1 MKFKKVLVV
10 AIASVVLTTSVVGCG
25 KKAEEAGKNEVK
37 QNISVEELTNFAK
50 KEGQVVSVGMPDS
63 WANWKGTW
71 NDIKTKYSVNHIG
84 DTDLSSAEII
94 AKYEA
99 EKKNATA
106 DIGDIGAAFA
116 PIAVEKG
123 ITLPYKTSHWNS
135 VPDWAKDKDGNWMIA
150 YTGTMAILTNKAT
163 VKNPPKS
170 FKDILNGDYKVTI
183 DDVAAG
189 NQSQMS
195 VLAAAKAFGGDE
207 NNIKPGLDFFAKL
220 AKQGRLVVNKND
232 LASVEKGEV
241 QVTLVWDFNGLGY
254 RDKIDPNR
262 FNVCIPAE
270 GSISTGYT
278 TIINKYAPHPYSAML
293 TREYIFSD
301 EGQINLARGFA
312 KPVREDVKLPEDV
325 KAKLLPAEAYKNV
338 KPVNYAAWTKTKA
351 DLPQLWQE
359 QVLVNIK

>member
-1 MKFKKVLVV
+1 MNFKKLLTLIITSTIV
-10 AIASVVLTTSVVGCG
+10 TTSMVGCG
-25 KKAEEAGKNEVK
+25 KKVEQNKTVK
-37 QNISVEELTNFAK
+37 ENISVEELTTLAK
-50 KEGQVVSVGMPDS
+50 EEGQVVSVGMPDS
-63 WANWKGTW
+63 WADWKDTW
-71 NDIKTKYSVNHIG
+71 NALKVQYSLNHS

-94 AKYEA
+94 AKFEA
-99 EKKNATA
+99 EKNNSTA

-116 PIAVEKG
+116 PVAVEKG
-123 ITLPYKTSHWNS
+123 ITLPYKTSYWNS
-135 VPDWAKDKDGNWMIA
+135 VPDSAKDKDGNWMVA
-150 YTGTMAILTNKAT
+150 YTGTMAILTNKEL

-170 FKDILNGDYKVTI
+170 FDDILNGDYKVTI

-207 NNIKPGLDFFAKL
+207 NNINPGLDFFAKL
-220 AKQGRLVVNKND
+220 AKQGRLIVNKND
-232 LASVEKGEV
+232 LASIEKGEV

-254 RDKIDPNR
+254 REKIDPKR
-262 FNVCIPAE
+262 FDVCIPQE

-278 TIINKYAPHPYSAML
+278 TIINKNAAHPNAAML

-301 EGQINLARGFA
+301 EGQINLAKGFA
-312 KPVREDVKLPEDV
+312 KPIREDVKLPDDV

-338 KPVNYAAWTKTKA
+338 KSVDYAAWTKTKA
-351 DLPQLWQE
+351 NLPQLWQE